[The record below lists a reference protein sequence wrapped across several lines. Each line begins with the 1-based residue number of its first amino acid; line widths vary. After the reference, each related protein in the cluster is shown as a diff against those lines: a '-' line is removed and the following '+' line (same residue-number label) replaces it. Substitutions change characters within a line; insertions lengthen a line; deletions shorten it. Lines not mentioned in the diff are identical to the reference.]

1 MARKILEVLDLRAS
15 VSDRKDF
22 DDHRGGLI
30 KNDKPREDEILKGV
44 DFSILENE
52 TAVLLGPNGAG
63 KSTVAG
69 AIMGDPRFKTSGKIK
84 FLEKY
89 DLLKLSPNK
98 RAKLGIFLSFQ
109 NPIDIPGIS
118 TTEMLREAL
127 MNKLGRRVTLDE
139 TREKVSET
147 RKKLR
152 KDNWFLERELNVG
165 FSGGE
170 KKVNEIL
177 QMVALEPKLVI
188 LDEIDSGLDID
199 AAENIS
205 EILADYQKE
214 SKCSY
219 LIITHNMRILKKLEV
234 DKTILLRDG
243 RVYKAGDAGLLKR
256 VEKNGFRAVFDEIS
270 EDAK

>member
-1 MARKILEVLDLRAS
+1 MARKILEVLDLGAS

-22 DDHRGGLI
+22 GSSHGGLI
-30 KNDKPREDEILKGV
+30 KNDKPREGEILKGV
-44 DFSILENE
+44 DFLILENE

-63 KSTVAG
+63 KSTIAG
-69 AIMGDPRFKTSGKIK
+69 AIMGDPRFKASGKIK
-84 FLEKY
+84 FLEKN
-89 DLLKLSPNK
+89 DLLELSPDK

-127 MNKLGRRVTLDE
+127 MSKLERRVMLDE
-139 TREKVSET
+139 TREKANET
-147 RKKLR
+147 RKKLG

-170 KKVNEIL
+170 KKINEIL

-205 EILADYQKE
+205 EILADYQRK
-214 SKCSY
+214 SGCSY
-219 LIITHNMRILKKLEV
+219 LIITHNMRILRKLKV

-243 RVYKAGDAGLLKR
+243 RVYKTGDAGLLKQ
-256 VEKNGFRAVFDEIS
+256 VEENGFKAVFDGNS
-270 EDAK
+270 EEAE